1 MNHSPDAILA
11 DHDFG
16 LTKAHLAE
24 VKDVLLHRERLV
36 KLEHFA
42 AQKQAAA
49 AAGERYIR
57 QFGSAGTGQVVLS
70 IMPYLYHKLGRFYGY
85 QCWDDADFLK
95 HVWKHYPDTRVKSRF
110 ANAKVT
116 VLADVGPSNKKFSK
130 SYGDGKSTPHPQS
143 LSPIEAE
150 REAAPV
156 PHGARMEVACAA

>member
-1 MNHSPDAILA
+1 MHSPDAILA

-57 QFGSAGTGQVVLS
+57 KFGSAGTGQVVLS

-95 HVWKHYPDTRVKSRF
+95 HVWKHYPETRVKSRSV
-110 ANAKVT
+110 NPTVT
-116 VLADVGPSNKKFSK
+116 VLADVRVSNKKFTK
-130 SYGDGKSTPHPQS
+130 SYGEPTPDPSQ
-143 LSPIEAE
+143 EGN
-150 REAAPV
+150 AA
-156 PHGARMEVACAA
+156 PHGARLSTINSQPSTELCAA